1 MTDDHRLTE
10 LEIRAAEQEKTIED
24 LSTVLAGQ
32 WTVIDQL
39 TKKLDALTRRF
50 LMLEEQNAQD
60 TPVTRPPHW

>member
-10 LEIRAAEQEKTIED
+10 LEIRIAEHEKTIED

-32 WTVIDQL
+32 WTAIDQL
-39 TKKLDALTRRF
+39 TAKLDALTRRF
-50 LMLEEQNAQD
+50 LALEEQTAPD